1 MVVGTTTMTQMINP
15 EVLAD
20 MINATLP
27 KLLRFSP
34 LATVDTTLQGQ
45 PGNTLKFPAWTYI
58 GAAADVAEGV
68 AIPLDQ
74 MATSTKNVTV
84 KKAGKGVEIT
94 DESVLSG
101 YGDPIGEATRQLA
114 LSIADKIDSDLLTA
128 ALTTTQTIAAIPFA
142 SKKLTVAGL
151 ESALALF
158 NDEDDQPA
166 VLVVNPADATDL
178 RNDAGANYLSGTEVG
193 AAAIVSGVFGEVL
206 GVQIVRSNKVTKG
219 APVIIKA
226 GALRLVMKRAAAVET
241 DRDIVKKT
249 NVITADEHYAAYL
262 YDLKKV
268 VKITTALA

>member
-1 MVVGTTTMTQMINP
+1 MVVATTTMAQMINP

-34 LATVDTTLQGQ
+34 LATVDTTLEGQ
-45 PGNTLKFPAWTYI
+45 PGNTIKFPAWTYI

-74 MATSTKNVTV
+74 MATSTKSVTV

-128 ALTTTQTIAAIPFA
+128 ALTTTQTIAAIPLA
-142 SKKLTVAGL
+142 GHLTVSGL
-151 ESALALF
+151 QSALALF
-158 NDEDDQPA
+158 NDEDDTPA
-166 VLVVNPADATDL
+166 VLVINPHDAMDL

-193 AAAIVSGVFGEVL
+193 ANAVVSGVFGEVE
-206 GVQIVRSNKVTKG
+206 GCQIVRSNKVAAG

-262 YDLKKV
+262 YDLTKV

>member
-101 YGDPIGEATRQLA
+101 YGDPIGEATRQIA

-166 VLVVNPADATDL
+166 VLVVNPADAADL
-178 RNDAGANYLSGTEVG
+178 RNDAGTNYLSGTEVG

-219 APVIIKA
+219 APVIIKQ

>member
-128 ALTTTQTIAAIPFA
+128 ALTTSQTIAAIPLA
-142 SKKLTVAGL
+142 GKLTVAGL

-166 VLVVNPADATDL
+166 VLVVNPADAADL
-178 RNDAGANYLSGTEVG
+178 RNDAGTNYLAGSEVG
-193 AAAIVSGVFGEVL
+193 ANAVVSGVFGEVL

-219 APVIIKA
+219 APVIIKQ

>member
-1 MVVGTTTMTQMINP
+1 MTQMINP

-206 GVQIVRSNKVTKG
+206 GVQIVRSKKVTKG

-262 YDLKKV
+262 YDLTKV
-268 VKITTALA
+268 VKITTALS